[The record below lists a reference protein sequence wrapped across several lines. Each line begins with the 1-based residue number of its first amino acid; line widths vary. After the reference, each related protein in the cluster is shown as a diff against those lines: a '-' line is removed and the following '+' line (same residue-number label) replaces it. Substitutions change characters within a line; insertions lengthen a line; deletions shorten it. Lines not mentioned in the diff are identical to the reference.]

1 MDNVLK
7 KRMSMIIHYPSVN
20 VSIPLPLPLPLHHVY
35 LIQIVVQGVYVY
47 VHQALLGAVYR
58 VIALVAM
65 TVGLV
70 SVLIQHMLMAVV
82 IQRIE

>member
-1 MDNVLK
+1 
-7 KRMSMIIHYPSVN
+7 MSMVIQIGVDVP
-20 VSIPLPLPLPLHHVY
+20 IHVY
-35 LIQIVVQGVYVY
+35 LMQIVVQGVYVNVY
-47 VHQALLGAVYR
+47 QALLGAVYR